1 MKQYQKAIMDFEIG
15 LRHPDIPVETL
26 VELKYRLAA
35 AYLRTQE
42 ISKAVSILNEIQ
54 SIYPSYKDVPAQLAK
69 YRELNSNHNLQ
80 VYLMGATGEFVTLC
94 RKIALSF
101 FPKAKVKITDIAVNK
116 NDWADILAE
125 VETSKW
131 QDIILFRFIR
141 STGNVGELTVR
152 DFHARLKDVKAGK
165 GFCVSAGTFSDEAKR
180 FVEARLL
187 DLLDKDQLQKLLN
200 SIDARGR
207 GTLIE
212 E

>member
-1 MKQYQKAIMDFEIG
+1 VA
-15 LRHPDIPVETL
+15 
-26 VELKYRLAA
+26 
-35 AYLRTQE
+35 
-42 ISKAVSILNEIQ
+42 
-54 SIYPSYKDVPAQLAK
+54 
-69 YRELNSNHNLQ
+69 
-80 VYLMGATGEFVTLC
+80 
-94 RKIALSF
+94 
-101 FPKAKVKITDIAVNK
+101 
-116 NDWADILAE
+116 
-125 VETSKW
+125 TSKW